1 MYHKARGCGALVPV
15 TTLPQFNSELKDAGI
30 DTIIEEKQA
39 QLDAWLAEQ
48 KLVTSQLDLK
58 KLERDSFQLPCENP
72 SLFPERE
79 KGMGVYR
86 EMTLLYM
93 PMFFWKIST
102 EQDENRLKGVS
113 NYAE

>member
-1 MYHKARGCGALVPV
+1 
-15 TTLPQFNSELKDAGI
+15 
-30 DTIIEEKQA
+30 
-39 QLDAWLAEQ
+39 
-48 KLVTSQLDLK
+48 
-58 KLERDSFQLPCENP
+58 
-72 SLFPERE
+72 
-79 KGMGVYR
+79 MGVYI